1 MTDHQDLRTLV
12 EQIIDETGLVSHSD
26 LARAIDE
33 LRQQAV
39 SEYQLQQT
47 NKALEK
53 ESHARAEHEKRLA
66 RLESDVQSIDNKV
79 AQILTSM
86 DTVTRQQRGY
96 IDDFKAMRLEFSAL
110 MQLTETML
118 ELSKSRQVAT
128 AQMSEMQGHHNEL
141 LNRLSEEGAQR
152 AEELVKLEK
161 MVISAQS
168 SLAANQSRLEG
179 IDKRL
184 EDIES
189 NLAPLTVVARIVGTK
204 RMQSILITLALL
216 MISNILNVDLGQLI
230 ETFAQVLGG

>member
-1 MTDHQDLRTLV
+1 MTDNQDLRTLV
-12 EQIIDETGLVSHSD
+12 EQIIDETGLVSQSD

-33 LRQQAV
+33 LRKQAV

-96 IDDFKAMRLEFSAL
+96 IDDLKAMRLEFSAL

-128 AQMSEMQGHHNEL
+128 AQMSEMQNKHNEL
-141 LNRLSEEGAQR
+141 LNQLSEEGAQR
-152 AEELVKLEK
+152 AEELVKLEQ

-168 SLAANQSRLEG
+168 SLVANQSRLEG

-189 NLAPLTVVARIVGTK
+189 NLAPLTLIAKVLGTR
-204 RMQSILITLALL
+204 RMQSIMITLALL